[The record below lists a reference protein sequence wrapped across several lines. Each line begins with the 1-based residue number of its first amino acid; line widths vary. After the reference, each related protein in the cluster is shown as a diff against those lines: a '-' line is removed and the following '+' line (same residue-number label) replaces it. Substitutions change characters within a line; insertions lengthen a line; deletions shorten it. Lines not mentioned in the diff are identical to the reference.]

1 MMMRRACIITQM
13 HNYLLKLP
21 LTVFRYRKRK
31 KDRHLALIHTWDV
44 LWLSLWHDLMG
55 SLTHL
60 SHTLW
65 IHGALLLVCSP
76 YMGEICMMSTCILMH
91 LCHSLGCKLTC
102 DITAMLQ
109 MSPWSRECA
118 LVGTSAWALR
128 RTPQQGRQRK
138 SSMVL
143 YSLTQMPETRSDGV
157 FSKVASVR
165 VWLQRPFKRAGEALI
180 TIIRVMRW
188 KTWI

>member
-1 MMMRRACIITQM
+1 MMMRSACIINQM

-21 LTVFRYRKRK
+21 LIMFWYRKRK
-31 KDRHLALIHTWDV
+31 KDGHLALIHTWDV
-44 LWLSLWHDLMG
+44 LWLSLWHDLG
-55 SLTHL
+55 PLTHL
-60 SHTLW
+60 SHTLL
-65 IHGALLLVCSP
+65 IHWASRLVSLLVR
-76 YMGEICMMSTCILMH
+76 EIRMMSTCILMS

-109 MSPWSRECA
+109 MSPWSRESA
-118 LVGTSAWALR
+118 LVGASAWALW

-138 SSMVL
+138 RSVVL
-143 YSLTQMPETRSDGV
+143 YSVTQTPETRSGGV
-157 FSKVASVR
+157 FSKVAPVR